1 MNTISKLFLI
11 VVMGCVVSEYA
22 AEQVHVMPDA
32 TQLKQLELCP
42 AFKDTIPVYG
52 YKEII
57 SALNYADPIFN
68 NKPITECSLN
78 YITKSGKDVVLMQL
92 RTVRGG
98 QDSRLGITWEEP
110 ILAIR
115 NVAIINEYAK
125 NGDVNGLKKLY
136 NVQDAVRFL
145 EEAFWGWNAYNQ
157 QLLRQHIELT
167 MPTGSIIKE
176 FVPYKEEKLSPFEK
190 EVRKGLLQLSKDK
203 TLDEKRFSF
212 VPDITYI
219 NKNADTSALSENERS
234 TIDAMHNELKNG
246 LAQSNFYYTWIVGNR
261 DEKFKGIVEH
271 WYAIDAG
278 ETGKSYSQGYVNEH
292 VYTVTLIKVDDRME
306 YIVLDPTDHYHLA
319 PNSYYLERLKQ
330 LVEYVSGY

>member
-11 VVMGCVVSEYA
+11 VVTGCIVPEYA

-32 TQLKQLELCP
+32 AQLKQLEACP
-42 AFKDTIPVYG
+42 PFKDTIPVYG

-78 YITKSGKDVVLMQL
+78 YTTTSGKDVVLMQL

-98 QDSRLGITWEEP
+98 EDSRLGITWEEP

-125 NGDVNGLKKLY
+125 NGDINSLKKLY
-136 NVQDAVRFL
+136 NIQDAVRFL

-157 QLLRQHIELT
+157 QLLRQHIEST

-176 FVPYKEEKLSPFEK
+176 FVPYKEEKLSTFEK

-219 NKNADTSALSENERS
+219 NKNADVSALSENERN
-234 TIDAMHNELKNG
+234 TIDAMRNELKNG
-246 LAQSNFYYTWIVGNR
+246 LTQSNFYYTWIVGNR

-292 VYTVTLIKVDDRME
+292 VYTVTLIKVGDHME

-330 LVEYVSGY
+330 LAEYVSGY